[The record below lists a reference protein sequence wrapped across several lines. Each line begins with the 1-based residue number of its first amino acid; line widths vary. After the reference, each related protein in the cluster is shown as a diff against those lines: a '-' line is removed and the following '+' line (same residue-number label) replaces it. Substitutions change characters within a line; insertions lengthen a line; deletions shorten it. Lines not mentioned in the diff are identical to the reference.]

1 MPQAFEIYNVDVRPR
16 SSARTEEAYR
26 LLHPEDGRVDGVL
39 ALLRDPIVLFAS
51 PHLVRFGDWEEQDD
65 CLYGLRYHGEE
76 LYSTQRLDS
85 DAVIRKG
92 THVRI
97 KTVDVLEVRL
107 ARDEPCTDCPLQ
119 PRCLANSPTASVG
132 ARNLYLCEHLVG
144 GKATPSTFQPW

>member
-1 MPQAFEIYNVDVRPR
+1 MEVNYKEGRQCPCPSTSSQVRDFG
-16 SSARTEEAYR
+16 
-26 LLHPEDGRVDGVL
+26 LF
-39 ALLRDPIVLFAS
+39 FAS
-51 PHLVRFGDWEEQDD
+51 PHLVRFGDREEQDD
-65 CLYGLRYHGEE
+65 RLYGLRYHSEE
-76 LYSTQRLDS
+76 LYATQYLDS

-107 ARDEPCTDCPLQ
+107 ARDEPRADCPLQ

-144 GKATPSTFQPW
+144 GKATPSMFQPW